1 MTFNNGSFRGSF
13 YPTKTLFLRGP
24 RIRPSKEIV
33 FPLPLTKGKGDKGG
47 WVQVSNIEITG
58 LGALNID
65 HLYQVEHI
73 LDDGETVVTET
84 KSSPGGSAAN
94 TIYGLAK
101 LGVSTGFTGVVGDD
115 AEGKILIQDF
125 QKVGVDTSQIRVK
138 PGAKTGSVL
147 CLSDKLGRRSLYVTP
162 GANNL
167 LTMDDLDL
175 TYINQA
181 RMLHLSSLVDD
192 RQFKTLLKLM
202 DGLDSSTRLSFAPG
216 ALYTQKG
223 LKALAPIL
231 SRTHILFINR
241 NEIKQLTGED
251 IRNGA
256 ESCLKQGCSI
266 IVVTLGRGISLELGK
281 EGSQR
286 TVTAIGYIR
295 EAETEHAIEASDQGL
310 VSPAD
315 TTGAGDAF
323 ATGFLYGLLKGKGLE
338 ECGRLGDVVARFSIT
353 KLGTRQGFPTL
364 NQLAQRYREL
374 CNKQL

>member
-1 MTFNNGSFRGSF
+1 MN
-13 YPTKTLFLRGP
+13 
-24 RIRPSKEIV
+24 
-33 FPLPLTKGKGDKGG
+33 
-47 WVQVSNIEITG
+47 NIEVVG

-65 HLYQVEHI
+65 HLYKVERI
-73 LDDGETVVTET
+73 LDDGEAVVTET

-101 LGVSTGFTGVVGDD
+101 LGVSAGFSGVVGDD
-115 AEGKILIQDF
+115 AEGKVLIQDF
-125 QKVGVDTSQIRVK
+125 QRVGVDTSQIKIK
-138 PGAKTGSVL
+138 PGAKTGSVV

-181 RMLHLSSLVDD
+181 TMLHLSSFADD
-192 RQFKTLLKLM
+192 RQFKILLKLM
-202 DGLDSSTRLSFAPG
+202 DGLAPSIKLSFAPG
-216 ALYTQKG
+216 ALYASKG

-231 SRTHILFINR
+231 SKTYILFINQ

-251 IRNGA
+251 VISGA

-266 IVVTLGRGISLELGK
+266 IVVTLGKGVKLELGK
-281 EGSQR
+281 GISRR
-286 TVTAIGYIR
+286 TVIATGYIKD
-295 EAETEHAIEASDQGL
+295 AETEHAIQPSDRDI

-338 ECGRLGDVVARFSIT
+338 ECGRLGDIVARFSIT
-353 KLGTRQGFPTL
+353 KLGTRQGFPTP

-374 CNKQL
+374 YSKQL